1 MDKELLR
8 QRPFYLNDEEIDW
21 VYKTLGE
28 LTEDEKIG
36 QLFCVNIR
44 EGSIEELDHFFNI
57 VPYGGVMYRPLETES
72 AVELSNYLKKECKI
86 DVLYKKNKLQAK
98 DGKDISNSIKQI
110 RKIEK
115 PSNVLIIDDLY
126 GTGATLNEACK
137 ALRKD
142 DNVKKIY
149 CMVLTKTKGE

>member
-44 EGSIEELDHFFNI
+44 EGSIEELDHFLI
-57 VPYGGVMYRPLETES
+57 LCLM
-72 AVELSNYLKKECKI
+72 AVLCTDRWKQNPRLNYL
-86 DVLYKKNKLQAK
+86 
-98 DGKDISNSIKQI
+98 
-110 RKIEK
+110 
-115 PSNVLIIDDLY
+115 II
-126 GTGATLNEACK
+126 
-137 ALRKD
+137 
-142 DNVKKIY
+142 
-149 CMVLTKTKGE
+149 